1 MKKGWIEETFSQ
13 EPGEERRRL
22 YQLTREGRE
31 ALLGE
36 IERLKKEEERLKG
49 ELKRSRSMLSNEKF
63 TSKAP
68 KEKVEEE
75 QNKLLMYEE
84 MMKKV
89 VEQLKELEG

>member
-1 MKKGWIEETFSQ
+1 MV
-13 EPGEERRRL
+13 
-22 YQLTREGRE
+22 
-31 ALLGE
+31 
-36 IERLKKEEERLKG
+36 
-49 ELKRSRSMLSNEKF
+49 
-63 TSKAP
+63 